1 MRLQNIA
8 DLLRWVVKLQPCFL
22 DDPFNAVGCLLLRK
36 QSRDFF
42 AVLLRMLLE
51 AAVLFSGEPSL
62 ALRAFVK

>member
-51 AAVLFSGEPSL
+51 YHRVQEQVDRMSPSQG
-62 ALRAFVK
+62 